1 MPVRPALLALRFALP
16 FGMALAL
23 PVAAFAQ
30 KEAPA
35 EIAQPARTV
44 EGRTVLMRWPDSQR
58 TLSPA
63 QVRRFAALP
72 TVDSLTLGYRFA
84 PAGARTVNLD
94 LAVRWTPGTT
104 GILRGRR
111 VPMAEMPDGLRLV
124 AFTVRADV
132 MQGRRKV
139 ATFTYAAD
147 STRLAAGDV
156 YSDRLAAPVAR
167 VFDGLDEAQARRVLA
182 EGFTLSNLTLTRA
195 VFTVPAEKMPPR
207 TSSTESSTV
216 GRDEVRRKER
226 VASREA
232 ARRDLWLTVYTI
244 DRALDLAY
252 YAAWMHDV
260 YDRYAD
266 DDERGELLGYAV
278 AAATGVGFAA
288 YWGGAAGV
296 YGTGD
301 TPLGATAGFARD
313 RGGLL
318 LQASTNLAALGLTGG
333 VERVDV
339 RLLGYRQ
346 IGSFPVMPMV
356 ATGMRF
362 TDRSAYNA
370 YDPDR
375 DESRWLLSVGG
386 AQNVGPAV
394 LTAGVEVMS
403 GSPEFGV
410 LWRWR

>member
-1 MPVRPALLALRFALP
+1 MLIRPALLAL
-16 FGMALAL
+16 ALAL

-30 KEAPA
+30 KEAPMETA
-35 EIAQPARTV
+35 APARTV

-58 TLSPA
+58 TLTSR
-63 QVRRFAALP
+63 QIHGFAALP
-72 TVDSLTLGYRFA
+72 TVDSLTLGYRFV

-111 VPMAEMPDGLRLV
+111 VPIAEMPDGLRLV
-124 AFTVRADV
+124 SFSVRADV

-147 STRLAAGDV
+147 STRLAADDV
-156 YSDRLAAPVAR
+156 YTDRLAAPLAR
-167 VFDGLDEAQARRVLA
+167 VFDGLDEAQARRILS

-195 VFTVPAEKMPPR
+195 VFTVPADKMPPR
-207 TSSTESSTV
+207 TSGSSTV

-226 VASREA
+226 IASREA
-232 ARRDLWLTVYTI
+232 SRRDLWLTVYTV

-252 YAAWMHDV
+252 YAAWMHNV
-260 YDRYAD
+260 YDRYDD
-266 DDERGELLGYAV
+266 DDERGELLGYAL
-278 AAATGVGFAA
+278 ATAVGVGAAA
-288 YWGGAAGV
+288 YWGGAAGL

-301 TPLGATAGFARD
+301 TPLGATAGYARAN
-313 RGGLL
+313 GGLM
-318 LQASTNLAALGLTGG
+318 LQASTNLAALGMTGG

-339 RLLGYRQ
+339 KAVGYRRL
-346 IGSFPVMPMV
+346 GSFPVMPMV
-356 ATGMRF
+356 GTGMRF
-362 TDRSAYNA
+362 TDRNRAYT
-370 YDPDR
+370 YDSDR
-375 DESRWLLSVGG
+375 DASRWLLTVGG

-394 LTAGVEVMS
+394 LMAGVEVMS
-403 GSPEFGV
+403 GSPEFGI